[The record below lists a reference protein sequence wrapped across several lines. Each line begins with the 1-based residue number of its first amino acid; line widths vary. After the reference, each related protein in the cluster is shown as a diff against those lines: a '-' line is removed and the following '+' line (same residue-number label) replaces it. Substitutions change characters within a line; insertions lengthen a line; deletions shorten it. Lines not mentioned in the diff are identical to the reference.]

1 MSHDIEKRQPNTSP
15 DRPSDKDPENTW
27 LQIQSDLRGAL
38 DTWTELSHKSQGKK
52 TTEEKT
58 LEDMRRLLA
67 DLKSRMKD
75 FE

>member
-1 MSHDIEKRQPNTSP
+1 MSHDSEKTQLTPAAP
-15 DRPSDKDPENTW
+15 EKDSEENAAPW
-27 LQIQSDLRGAL
+27 LQIQQDLRGAL
-38 DTWTELSHKSQGKK
+38 DTWTELSVKSAGKK
-52 TTEEKT
+52 TPEEKT